1 MREYLQALR
10 EYEKLCKEKIEY
22 FKARYNSGMKNREI
36 YKDDP
41 EMLKEYPEN
50 QIESFKICEEIF
62 IQESEA
68 VRKKINSL
76 ENKMTTE

>member
-1 MREYLQALR
+1 MNEELNALKEYG
-10 EYEKLCKEKIEY
+10 KKCKKDIEY
-22 FKARYNSGMKNREI
+22 FKARYNSGMNNRKI

-41 EMLKEYPEN
+41 ERLKEYPVD
-50 QIESFKICEEIF
+50 QIESFKICEEIL
-62 IQESEA
+62 IQELEA